1 MMCPGAN
8 GSAAT
13 LTSINMKRKKS
24 GKEIQSEVMVIGAD
38 QESFEPRSKPMSR
51 NIVATT
57 STNAPKKSIRR
68 SLVFQLVGSCLGS
81 FKMIATLTKAA
92 AQIGACAR
100 KALDNVSFHPSR
112 SHCQD
117 TIAN

>member
-13 LTSINMKRKKS
+13 LTSTKMKRKKS
-24 GKEIQSEVMVIGAD
+24 GNAIQSEVIVTGAD
-38 QESFEPRSKPMSR
+38 QESVEPRSKPTSR
-51 NIVATT
+51 NRIAAT

-68 SLVFQLVGSCLGS
+68 TLVFQSVGSCLGS
-81 FKMIATLTKAA
+81 FKMIATQTKAA

-100 KALDNVSFHPSR
+100 KALDNVSLPPTR

>member
-13 LTSINMKRKKS
+13 LTSTNTKRKKS
-24 GKEIQSEVMVIGAD
+24 GNEIQSEVIVIGAD
-38 QESFEPRSKPMSR
+38 QESFEPRSKPTSR
-51 NIVATT
+51 NKIAAT
-57 STNAPKKSIRR
+57 SMKAPKKSIRR
-68 SLVFQLVGSCLGS
+68 SLVFQLVGSCLGG
-81 FKMIATLTKAA
+81 FKMMATLTKAA

-100 KALDNVSFHPSR
+100 KALDNVSFRPTR
-112 SHCQD
+112 IHCQD

>member
-1 MMCPGAN
+1 MMFPGAN

-13 LTSINMKRKKS
+13 LTSTNMKRKKS
-24 GKEIQSEVMVIGAD
+24 GSEIQSEIIVIGAD
-38 QESFEPRSKPMSR
+38 QESLEPRSNPTSS
-51 NIVATT
+51 NIIAATR
-57 STNAPKKSIRR
+57 TNAPRKSIRR
-68 SLVFQLVGSCLGS
+68 TLVFQSVGFCLGS

-100 KALDNVSFHPSR
+100 KALDNVSLRPTR
-112 SHCQD
+112 SHYPD